1 MVNKALKSSPLEL
14 MRGGK
19 ENNKV
24 GFIEK
29 NLKLDKLKFSTKFK
43 IREQLRSIPRS
54 VFLLLG
60 VIIATML
67 LLLGFA
73 AKSSLDSLM
82 KDGFEEAFKYNYS
95 YVFNSI
101 QQGSPTKGE
110 AFSEITIYIKIR

>member
-1 MVNKALKSSPLEL
+1 MINVMVAYFNMPVGSVNFNIKYLVISILLPVIFLSAAGYLVVNKALKSSPLEL

-54 VFLLLG
+54 AFLLLG
-60 VIIATML
+60 VILATML
-67 LLLGFA
+67 LF
-73 AKSSLDSLM
+73 
-82 KDGFEEAFKYNYS
+82 
-95 YVFNSI
+95 
-101 QQGSPTKGE
+101 
-110 AFSEITIYIKIR
+110 